1 MFKIILHFVAILI
14 ALAGSIEYNKVTT
27 PVKEPSTIEEL
38 GELLFFDKILSGN
51 KSISCASCHKPNI
64 AFADNVAFSFG
75 VDSLKGIR
83 NTPSAMNVGD
93 RPSFFWDGR
102 AASLEEQALIPISNP
117 IEMNLKITEA
127 INRLNKSNTYSKYF
141 NKLFKENANAKNLG
155 IAIAAFEKTLETSNT
170 SFDRYMNGDSLNYS
184 ESAKRGRILFNV
196 KGKCFDCHFG
206 PDFTGDEFRNIGLY
220 NGKELNDEGRSAI
233 SKNEK
238 DKGKFK
244 TPSLRNVAVTGPY
257 MHNGMFTSLSQVID
271 YYNTPTKIVSGS
283 INTDSLIVPDLLLS
297 KQDKIDLENFLNTLT
312 DDRFLKK

>member
-117 IEMNLKITEA
+117 IEIRRIDRA
-127 INRLNKSNTYSKYF
+127 
-141 NKLFKENANAKNLG
+141 G
-155 IAIAAFEKTLETSNT
+155 IRK
-170 SFDRYMNGDSLNYS
+170 
-184 ESAKRGRILFNV
+184 
-196 KGKCFDCHFG
+196 
-206 PDFTGDEFRNIGLY
+206 
-220 NGKELNDEGRSAI
+220 
-233 SKNEK
+233 
-238 DKGKFK
+238 
-244 TPSLRNVAVTGPY
+244 
-257 MHNGMFTSLSQVID
+257 
-271 YYNTPTKIVSGS
+271 
-283 INTDSLIVPDLLLS
+283 
-297 KQDKIDLENFLNTLT
+297 
-312 DDRFLKK
+312 

>member
-1 MFKIILHFVAILI
+1 
-14 ALAGSIEYNKVTT
+14 
-27 PVKEPSTIEEL
+27 
-38 GELLFFDKILSGN
+38 
-51 KSISCASCHKPNI
+51 
-64 AFADNVAFSFG
+64 
-75 VDSLKGIR
+75 
-83 NTPSAMNVGD
+83 
-93 RPSFFWDGR
+93 
-102 AASLEEQALIPISNP
+102 
-117 IEMNLKITEA
+117 MNLKITEA

-141 NKLFKENANAKNLG
+141 NILFKENANAKNLG